1 MKAEGFILLCGCLI
15 LGLAGCSCKKS
26 DRQQKIL
33 PVEAVDNTVGL
44 NDTLGISLHPESP
57 VYSVRQKQ
65 IVFVLSNQSG
75 MDIITV
81 WIIVIRM
88 KMKRVYGGRF
98 RNALS
103 FLRWNMCFSMEINSI
118 SMLICI
124 GTYRADIVSF
134 LMSGDTTGIIRS
146 VYRKVK
152 W

>member
-75 MDIITV
+75 MDIS
-81 WIIVIRM
+81 
-88 KMKRVYGGRF
+88 YGLDYRYTYEDETGIWRRF

-103 FLRWNMCFSMEINSI
+103 F
-118 SMLICI
+118 
-124 GTYRADIVSF
+124 
-134 LMSGDTTGIIRS
+134 
-146 VYRKVK
+146 
-152 W
+152 